1 MFSLPLSFM
10 LAVLLIAVLPLQ
22 HQVRN
27 IQMMIDDFI
36 FSDPFKRRHSGYPL
50 PAQSLYQKQLAV
62 WNRKYNDFPMRPLGW
77 LSPKQT
83 LFSFPN
89 VVTRH

>member
-10 LAVLLIAVLPLQ
+10 LAVLIIAVLPLQ

-50 PAQSLYQKQLAV
+50 PAQSLYPHID
-62 WNRKYNDFPMRPLGW
+62 DFICR
-77 LSPKQT
+77 SAI
-83 LFSFPN
+83 FF
-89 VVTRH
+89 TRLMADK

>member
-36 FSDPFKRRHSGYPL
+36 FSDPFKRWHNDY
-50 PAQSLYQKQLAV
+50 SLQLV
-62 WNRKYNDFPMRPLGW
+62 QTG
-77 LSPKQT
+77 LSISIIPST
-83 LFSFPN
+83 VILAIIPSAS
-89 VVTRH
+89 